1 MLFFVAFSSV
11 LMCAPVVLD
20 APVSV
25 SAPALPERAVPA
37 PRNLRERVEL
47 VNRALACLSKL
58 PLAQSG
64 KEADSRIS
72 REVETELLPVCR
84 ELRKLPPEQL
94 REALL
99 LADAIQWQGS
109 WMASMMMETAPDPVP
124 MGVFELLIYLNQARL
139 NADSPVEMTSLL
151 NRVVAEIGGDAVA
164 ALPEKLIHD
173 RLCRDYKTA
182 KNFFDDYTHA
192 LKQGDA
198 AALRE
203 LLPHVDYLVQEGE
216 ADLLRVSALAKV
228 YSIVASLRD
237 GALPT
242 PPLDAEVQAV
252 VQQIQQKL
260 PAISFLSQ

>member
-11 LMCAPVVLD
+11 LMCAPVVSD
-20 APVSV
+20 APVAV
-25 SAPALPERAVPA
+25 QQETEVPA
-37 PRNLRERVEL
+37 PHNLRERVEL

-72 REVETELLPVCR
+72 REVEAELLPVCR

-109 WMASMMMETAPDPVP
+109 WMVSMMMETAPDPVP

-139 NADSPVEMTSLL
+139 NADSPVEMTALL
-151 NRVVAEIGGDAVA
+151 NRLVAEIGGDSVA

-182 KNFFDDYTHA
+182 KNFFDDYTRA
-192 LKQGDA
+192 LKRGDA

-203 LLPHVDYLVQEGE
+203 LLPHVDYLVQGGE

-228 YSIVASLRD
+228 YSIVETHRD
-237 GALPT
+237 GLPS
-242 PPLDAEVQAV
+242 PPRDAEVLEV
-252 VQQIQQKL
+252 VQQLQQKL
-260 PAISFLSQ
+260 PAISFLSK